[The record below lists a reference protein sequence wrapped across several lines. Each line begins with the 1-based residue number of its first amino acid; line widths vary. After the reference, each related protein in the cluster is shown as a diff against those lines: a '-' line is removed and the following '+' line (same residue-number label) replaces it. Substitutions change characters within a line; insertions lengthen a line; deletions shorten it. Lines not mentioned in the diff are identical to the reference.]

1 MVQFLVEPIATEI
14 SDHQVDIDAD
24 VSRYLSDIFLIL
36 KHPGVCS
43 LPYPGKGNQNGEKI
57 KRKGIDEA
65 AIIGEI
71 IDEPKERII
80 VRLAAKK

>member
-1 MVQFLVEPIATEI
+1 
-14 SDHQVDIDAD
+14 AD
-24 VSRYLSDIFLIL
+24 VSRYLSDIFFDPQTSGGLL
-36 KHPGVCS
+36 VAVP
-43 LPYPGKGNQNGEKI
+43 GEKAI
-57 KRKGIDEA
+57 KMVKRLKEKGIDEA